1 LPAQTTN
8 IEAPRTRLTA
18 EARRALIEQA
28 ATEVFAERGY
38 RGASMDEI
46 AAGSGISV
54 PVLYDHFKSKHDLH
68 RHLLERHF
76 AELRQV
82 WHEHLRGDDPLE
94 RRIPRAFDAWFTY
107 VQTHPYAW
115 RMLFRDTT
123 GDPEIEATHRA
134 VAAES
139 RALILPLLASEAGA
153 EGFTGPEAQNAL
165 EMSWEVMRSVLQGL
179 AMWWY
184 EHPQIPREQVVAT
197 AMNTL
202 WVGFERVLRGE
213 QWSAEEPR

>member
-1 LPAQTTN
+1 MSGQTTN
-8 IEAPRTRLTA
+8 TETPRTRLTA
-18 EARRALIEQA
+18 EARRALIEKA

-46 AAGSGISV
+46 AARSGISV
-54 PVLYDHFKSKHDLH
+54 PVLYDHFKSKEDLH
-68 RHLLERHF
+68 RHLLERHC

-82 WHEHLRGDDPLE
+82 WHEHLRGDDPPE
-94 RRIPRAFDAWFTY
+94 QRIPRAFDAWFAY

-123 GDPEIEATHRA
+123 GDPEIEAVHRA
-134 VAAES
+134 VADQS
-139 RALILPLLASEAGA
+139 RALILPLLANEAGT
-153 EGFTGPEAQNAL
+153 EDFTAPGEQYAL
-165 EMSWEVMRSVLQGL
+165 EMGWEAIRGVLQGL

-184 EHPQIPREQVVAT
+184 EHPQVPREQVVAT

-202 WVGFERVLRGE
+202 WVGFERARRGE
-213 QWSAEEPR
+213 LWQP

>member
-1 LPAQTTN
+1 MAGQTTN
-8 IEAPRTRLTA
+8 TETPRTRLTA

-46 AAGSGISV
+46 ATRSDVSV
-54 PVLYDHFKSKHDLH
+54 PVLYDHFKSKQDLH

-76 AELRQV
+76 DKLRQV
-82 WHEHLRGDDPLE
+82 WHEHLRGDDPPE
-94 RRIPRAFDAWFTY
+94 QRIPRAFDAWFAY

-123 GDPEIEATHRA
+123 GDPEIEAAHRVIA
-134 VAAES
+134 DHS
-139 RALILPLLASEAGA
+139 RALVLPLLANEAGA
-153 EGFTGPEAQNAL
+153 ENVTGPGQQYAL
-165 EMSWEVMRSVLQGL
+165 EMGWEVVRSVLQGL

-184 EHPQIPREQVVAT
+184 EHPQVPREQVVAT

-202 WVGFERVLRGE
+202 WVGFERVRRGE
-213 QWSAEEPR
+213 LWQP

>member
-1 LPAQTTN
+1 MSTEIKQPRRRMTAGDRREV
-8 IEAPRTRLTA
+8 IER
-18 EARRALIEQA
+18 A
-28 ATEVFAERGY
+28 ATEAFAEHGY
-38 RGASMDEI
+38 RSASMDEI
-46 AAGSGISV
+46 AARSGVSV
-54 PVLYDHFKSKHDLH
+54 PVLYDHFDSKKELH
-68 RHLLERHF
+68 RSLLERHF
-76 AELRQV
+76 AELRHV

-134 VAAES
+134 VAAQS
-139 RALILPLLASEAGA
+139 RALILPLLANEASA
-153 EGFTGPEAQNAL
+153 EGFTGPEEQNAL

-202 WVGFERVLRGE
+202 WVGFERALRGE
-213 QWSAEEPR
+213 QWSAEEPS